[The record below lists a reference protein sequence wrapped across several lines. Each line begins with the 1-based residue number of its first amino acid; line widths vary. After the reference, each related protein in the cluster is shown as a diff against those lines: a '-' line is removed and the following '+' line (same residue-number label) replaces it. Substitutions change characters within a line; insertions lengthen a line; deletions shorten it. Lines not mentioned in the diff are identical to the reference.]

1 MDFRA
6 TDPRGR
12 PESAP
17 YVLVVDD
24 DPATLRIMRVALERI
39 GYDVAVAGSGDAALP
54 LLDVRCPDALVADL
68 MMPGTSGEDLAR
80 LCRERCPDTQLVF
93 VSGYDPDYLRTVGIT
108 QAVFL
113 PKPLSLRELQSMLQQ
128 LLGR

>member
-1 MDFRA
+1 MEV
-6 TDPRGR
+6 GQS
-12 PESAP
+12 ESAGRDGRP

-24 DPATLRIMRVALERI
+24 DAATLRIMRVALERI
-39 GYDVAVAGSGDAALP
+39 GYEVRTAASGDAALP
-54 LLDVRCPDALVADL
+54 MLEQRCPDALVADL

-80 LCRERCPDTQLVF
+80 LCRERCPFTQLVF
-93 VSGYDPDYLRTVGIT
+93 VSGYDPEYLRTVGIT